1 MAALLDDAT
10 DAKTSELLADKAYDS
25 DSVRLLLASRDIV
38 ATIPSRSNRRA
49 SLYYDSESYKARH
62 LVENAFADA
71 KQFRGMA
78 TRYCKLVEMFAGMV
92 SLVAWFVGTRNGR
105 RGASQYRRQIEPAGF
120 EDGQLP
126 LVGPG

>member
-10 DAKTSELLADKAYDS
+10 DAETSELLADKAYDS

-92 SLVAWFVGTRNGR
+92 SLVAWYVGTRSGR
-105 RGASQYRRQIEPAGF
+105 RGASRYRRQAGVSGVGA
-120 EDGQLP
+120 GQLP
-126 LVGPG
+126 LASPE